1 MNPKFQITEESKH
14 PQNLEKG
21 NNFQKVDLGF
31 FKNFGNY
38 TMENKDLN
46 LKSEGKIFL
55 HDLLDLTSA
64 EISINYAP
72 VGYKAPFKHSHSQNE
87 ETYIVL
93 KGKGVLEVDNK
104 KLEIQEGSI
113 VKIAPNGVRTIEN
126 MSDED
131 LIFIVI
137 QAKANSLEQFTLL
150 DGKIV

>member
-1 MNPKFQITEESKH
+1 MDTKFQITEESKH
-14 PQNLEKG
+14 PENLEKG
-21 NNFQKVDLGF
+21 SNFQKVDLGLF
-31 FKNFGNY
+31 NNISKY
-38 TMENKDLN
+38 TIENKDLN

-72 VGYKAPFKHSHSQNE
+72 VGYKAPFKHSHNQNE
-87 ETYIVL
+87 EIYIVL
-93 KGKGVLEVDNK
+93 KGKGIIEVDDK

-113 VKIAPNGVRTIEN
+113 VKISPDGIRTMEN
-126 MSDED
+126 TSDED